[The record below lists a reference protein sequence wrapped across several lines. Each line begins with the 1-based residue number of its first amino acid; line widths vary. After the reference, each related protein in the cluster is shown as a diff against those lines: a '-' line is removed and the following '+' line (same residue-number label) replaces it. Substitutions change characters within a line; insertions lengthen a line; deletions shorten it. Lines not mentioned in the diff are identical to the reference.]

1 VRLRT
6 RLNHMLEPTL
16 RLAYY
21 ILGVM
26 HNLCLLIVSLGV
38 VAAGCCSYPHS
49 SSSDVDVPVVRSQA
63 GRALVPPFAFSQ
75 LSAGRLSIVG
85 QARHRVFSI
94 SDGLPDVRTV
104 SKNPIVDAT
113 DQDGWFFFATSVASV
128 VAGVFDTSPAA
139 DVTIH
144 LPTQFISGYAI
155 RHGSRQIVYW
165 STW

>member
-1 VRLRT
+1 L
-6 RLNHMLEPTL
+6 
-16 RLAYY
+16 
-21 ILGVM
+21 
-26 HNLCLLIVSLGV
+26 
-38 VAAGCCSYPHS
+38 
-49 SSSDVDVPVVRSQA
+49 DVPVVGNQA
-63 GRALVPPFAFSQ
+63 GNALVPPLAFRQ
-75 LSAGRLSIVG
+75 LSAGLSIVG

-113 DQDGWFFFATSVASV
+113 DQDGWFFFATSAA
-128 VAGVFDTSPAA
+128 AGVFPTSFFDTLPAK